1 MKEHK
6 LPIPKEILLALAI
19 IGFLLVIICTFLK
32 ITNKDFSENYSQLGI
47 GIALLFQIVPWF
59 VVLID
64 LIRNQIRNKI
74 MWFVGMFAFGSLTV
88 ILYLINRE
96 KHLRLYKRFETIC

>member
-6 LPIPKEILLALAI
+6 LLIPKKILLPLAI
-19 IGFLLVIICTFLK
+19 IAFLIVIIISYFKL
-32 ITNKDFSENYSQLGI
+32 TNKTFSENYSQLGLV
-47 GIALLFQIVPWF
+47 IALIFQFIPWF

-64 LIRNQIRNKI
+64 LIKNNIRNKT
-74 MWFVGMFAFGSLTV
+74 MWFVGMLAIGTLTT

-96 KHLRLYKRFETIC
+96 KHLRLYKISETI

>member
-1 MKEHK
+1 MKEFK
-6 LPIPKEILLALAI
+6 LPISKNILLTLAI
-19 IGFLLVIICTFLK
+19 FGFLILIIFTYLK
-32 ITNKDFSENYSQLGI
+32 TTKQDFSQNYSQLGI

-64 LIRNQIRNKI
+64 LIRNQIRNK
-74 MWFVGMFAFGSLTV
+74 MLWFVGMFAFGSLTV

-96 KHLRLYKRFETIC
+96 KHLRLYKRFETI

>member
-1 MKEHK
+1 MKEFK
-6 LPIPKEILLALAI
+6 LPISKNILLTLAI
-19 IGFLLVIICTFLK
+19 FGFLIIIISTYLK
-32 ITNKDFSENYSQLGI
+32 TTKQDFSQNYSQLGI

-64 LIRNQIRNKI
+64 LIRNQIRNKM

-96 KHLRLYKRFETIC
+96 KHLRLYKRFETI

>member
-6 LPIPKEILLALAI
+6 LPIPKKILLTLAI
-19 IGFLLVIICTFLK
+19 IGFLIVIIGTYLK
-32 ITNKDFSENYSQLGI
+32 LTNKDFSENYSQLGI
-47 GIALLFQIVPWF
+47 GIALIFQIVPWF

-64 LIRNQIRNKI
+64 LIRNQIRNKT

-96 KHLRLYKRFETIC
+96 KHLRLYKRFETI

>member
-6 LPIPKEILLALAI
+6 LPIPKKTLLALAI
-19 IGFLLVIICTFLK
+19 IGFLLVIICTALK
-32 ITNKDFSENYSQLGI
+32 ITNKDFSENSQLGI
-47 GIALLFQIVPWF
+47 GIALLFQIVPWI

-64 LIRNQIRNKI
+64 LIRNKIRNKI

-96 KHLRLYKRFETIC
+96 KHLRLYKRFETI

>member
-6 LPIPKEILLALAI
+6 LPIPKKILLTLAI
-19 IGFLLVIICTFLK
+19 SGFLILIIGTYLK
-32 ITNKDFSENYSQLGI
+32 LTNKNFSENYSQLAI
-47 GIALLFQIVPWF
+47 GIALVFQIVPWF

-64 LIRNQIRNKI
+64 LIRNQIRNKT
-74 MWFVGMFAFGSLTV
+74 MWFVGMLAFGSLTM

-96 KHLRLYKRFETIC
+96 KHLRLYKRFETI